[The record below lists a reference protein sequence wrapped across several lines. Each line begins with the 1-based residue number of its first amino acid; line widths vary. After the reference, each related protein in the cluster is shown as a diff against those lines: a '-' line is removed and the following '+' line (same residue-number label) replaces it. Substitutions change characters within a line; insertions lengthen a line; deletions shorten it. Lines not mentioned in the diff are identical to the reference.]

1 MLGIYHIGAKQL
13 KTVMKDKTMFWKYF
27 ETSFVV
33 VSISSFTQVVVDNA
47 HSVTV
52 DRISKAEM
60 TN

>member
-13 KTVMKDKTMFWKYF
+13 KTVMKDKTVFSKYF

-33 VSISSFTQVVVDNA
+33 VSISAFTQVVVDNA

>member
-1 MLGIYHIGAKQL
+1 MLEIYHIGAKQL
-13 KTVMKDKTMFWKYF
+13 KTVMKDKTMFSKYF

>member
-13 KTVMKDKTMFWKYF
+13 KTLMKDKTMFWKYF

>member
-13 KTVMKDKTMFWKYF
+13 KTVMKDKTMFSKYF

-33 VSISSFTQVVVDNA
+33 VSISSFTQVGVDNA

>member
-1 MLGIYHIGAKQL
+1 MLEIYHIGAKQL
-13 KTVMKDKTMFWKYF
+13 KTVMKDKTMFSKYF

-33 VSISSFTQVVVDNA
+33 ISISSFTQVVVDNA